1 MKSNTV
7 LSTAAG
13 WCGRLVAL
21 LLVLAS
27 QVGAQEKT
35 FAPRAPA
42 SVDGRRRTLKELRDQ
57 YVVKQEFDYSCG
69 AAALATLMRYYFGDH
84 VTEYEILKLLESRL
98 GVEEQDRKIARG
110 FSLLDL
116 KYAAES
122 RGYRAAG
129 FTLTMDQAR
138 QLAAPVIVHVIPLG
152 YRHFAVLR
160 GIIDDRVFLA
170 DPARGNM
177 RISIDRF
184 RKEWDGVVFV
194 LGRPGE
200 DAIEGYPLALPRHGD
215 TGSPV
220 PRLSGLLDIGLTY
233 TDVARRLRAR

>member
-98 GVEEQDRKIARG
+98 GVEEQDRKI
-110 FSLLDL
+110 
-116 KYAAES
+116 E
-122 RGYRAAG
+122 
-129 FTLTMDQAR
+129 
-138 QLAAPVIVHVIPLG
+138 
-152 YRHFAVLR
+152 
-160 GIIDDRVFLA
+160 
-170 DPARGNM
+170 
-177 RISIDRF
+177 
-184 RKEWDGVVFV
+184 RKE
-194 LGRPGE
+194 
-200 DAIEGYPLALPRHGD
+200 
-215 TGSPV
+215 TGSRV
-220 PRLSGLLDIGLTY
+220 SQ
-233 TDVARRLRAR
+233 A